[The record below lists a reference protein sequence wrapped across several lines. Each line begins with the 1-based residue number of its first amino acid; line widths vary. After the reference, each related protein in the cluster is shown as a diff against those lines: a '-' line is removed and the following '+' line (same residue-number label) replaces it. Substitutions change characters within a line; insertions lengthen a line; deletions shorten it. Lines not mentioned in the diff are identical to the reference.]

1 MKVVVEAVEVV
12 EVDGR
17 GCAGRRRGHGGG
29 GDG

>member
-12 EVDGR
+12 EVDES